1 MTIKITESAARQIK
15 GAARQGEME
24 GLALRIAAK
33 RRPDGSIDYVMGF
46 DEPAESDSRV
56 DAFGVTVVV
65 APTSTELMDGM
76 TLDFVELEPGR
87 SDFIFLNP
95 NDPHYVPPTPAAD

>member
-1 MTIKITESAARQIK
+1 MAINITESAARQIMD
-15 GAARQGEME
+15 AAKQGEME